1 MKTKLRVLLPLTVFG
16 IMVAFFAAGLALNPR
31 LVPSPLIEK
40 PAPEFRLPELHDP
53 NRTIGLADLEGH
65 VSLLNVWA
73 SWCVACR
80 QEHPL
85 LMDLSAGG
93 AVPIYGLNYKD
104 ERSDAI
110 GWLANLGNP
119 YRAIAADRDGRVG
132 IDWGVY
138 GVPETFVIDRKGVI
152 RYKHIGPLD
161 AEALRDTVLPLVRQL
176 QQEES

>member
-1 MKTKLRVLLPLTVFG
+1 MKLRLRVLLPLAVFSV
-16 IMVAFFAAGLALNPR
+16 MVAFFAVGLALNPR

-40 PAPEFRLPELHDP
+40 QAPDFQLPELHDP
-53 NRTIGLADLEGH
+53 SRIIALADLEGR

-85 LMDLSAGG
+85 LMGLSASG

-110 GWLANLGNP
+110 AWLDKLGNP

-161 AEALRDTVLPLVRQL
+161 SAALQQTVLPLVRQL
-176 QQEES
+176 QQEDS